1 MPNKVAKNDG
11 GKVVPLHPKK
21 KKSINILYALLAVL
35 VVGVSIYEIFR
46 INYSPVETEVALE
59 TTVNNAVTAEGFVVR
74 DESYIRADA
83 AGTLVPLVTDG
94 HRVASGDA
102 VAVVFG
108 SEVSARNY
116 SELQQVEADIAYFES
131 LQNKIGASSADV
143 DVLEEQIYSAA
154 ESYVLAMRSG
164 NLDEYGSYEDA
175 VCEAITSRQL
185 STGTVIDP
193 TEKLAALR
201 ARLAQLQS
209 AAGGYTTV
217 TADNPG
223 YYISHVDGYENVIA
237 YDDVL
242 TATGDQLAAVLSAD
256 PVPESELQNCMGK
269 LVDAFNWYLVCVLDA
284 QTAAGVASGDRLTV
298 DFPLTSAES
307 VQATVMSVLP
317 TGDGRTVLVLQSN
330 LMNQQYAGLRK
341 EQVQIVLD
349 SYTGFRVNNRAIREV
364 DGVQGVYVVSGNLVE
379 FKKVEI
385 AYSDS
390 EYSVCVTPTDDNG
403 NPQSGYVEL
412 YDEIIVEG
420 TDLYDGKI
428 LG

>member
-108 SEVSARNY
+108 SEASARNY

-317 TGDGRTVLVLQSN
+317 TGDGCTVLVLQSN

>member
-1 MPNKVAKNDG
+1 MPNRIEKQDG
-11 GKVVPLHPKK
+11 GKVVPLHPKR
-21 KKSINILYALLAVL
+21 KKSTNILYALLAFL
-35 VVGVSIYEIFR
+35 VVGVSVYQIFR
-46 INYSPVETEVALE
+46 INYSPVDTEIALE
-59 TTVNNAVTAEGFVVR
+59 TTVDNAVTVEGFVVR

-108 SEVSARNY
+108 SEEAARNY
-116 SELQQVEADIAYFES
+116 TELQQVEEDIAYFES
-131 LQNKIGASSADV
+131 LQNKIGASTADV
-143 DVLEEQIYSAA
+143 DVLEEQIYGAA
-154 ESYVLAMRSG
+154 QSYVLAMRSG
-164 NLDEYGSYEDA
+164 NMDEYESYGDA
-175 VCEAITSRQL
+175 ICEAITSRQL

-193 TEKLAALR
+193 TEKLTALR
-201 ARLAQLQS
+201 ARLSELQS
-209 AAGGYTTV
+209 ASGGYTTV
-217 TADNPG
+217 TANNPG
-223 YYISHVDGYENVIA
+223 YYISHVDGYENVIS

-242 TATGDQLAAVLSAD
+242 TSTGPELAAVLSA
-256 PVPESELQNCMGK
+256 EATSQSELQNCMGK
-269 LVDAFNWYLVCVLDA
+269 LVDAFNWYLVCVLDT
-284 QTAAGVASGDRLTV
+284 QTAASVVSGDTLTAE
-298 DFPLTSAES
+298 FPLTSAES
-307 VQATVMSVLP
+307 VRATVVSVLP
-317 TGDGRTVLVLQSN
+317 AEDGQTVLVLQSN
-330 LMNQQYAGLRK
+330 LMNQQYASLRK
-341 EQVQIVLD
+341 EQVRLVFDEI
-349 SYTGFRVNNRAIREV
+349 TGFRVDNRAIREV

-412 YDEIIVEG
+412 YDEIIIEG

>member
-164 NLDEYGSYEDA
+164 NLDEYGSYEDT

>member
-154 ESYVLAMRSG
+154 ESYVLAMRNG
-164 NLDEYGSYEDA
+164 NLDEYGSYEDT

>member
-1 MPNKVAKNDG
+1 MSNRIEKQDG
-11 GKVVPLHPKK
+11 GKVVPLHPKR
-21 KKSINILYALLAVL
+21 KKSMNILYALLAVL
-35 VVGVSIYEIFR
+35 VVGVSVYQIFR
-46 INYSPVETEVALE
+46 INYSPVDTEIALE
-59 TTVNNAVTAEGFVVR
+59 TTVDNAVTVEGFVVR

-108 SEVSARNY
+108 SEEAARNY
-116 SELQQVEADIAYFES
+116 TELQQVEEDIAYFES
-131 LQNKIGASSADV
+131 LQNKIGASTADV
-143 DVLEEQIYSAA
+143 DVLEEQIYGAA
-154 ESYVLAMRSG
+154 QSYVLAMRSG
-164 NLDEYGSYEDA
+164 NMDEYESYENA
-175 VCEAITSRQL
+175 ICEAITSRQL

-193 TEKLAALR
+193 TEKLTALR
-201 ARLAQLQS
+201 ARLSELQS
-209 AAGGYTTV
+209 ASGGYTTV

-223 YYISHVDGYENVIA
+223 YYISHVDGYENVIS

-242 TATGDQLAAVLSAD
+242 TSTGPELAAVLSAEAT
-256 PVPESELQNCMGK
+256 PQSELQNCMGK
-269 LVDAFNWYLVCVLDA
+269 LVDAFNWYLVCVLDT
-284 QTAAGVASGDRLTV
+284 QTAASVVSGNTLTAE
-298 DFPLTSAES
+298 FPLTSAES
-307 VQATVMSVLP
+307 VRATVVSVLP
-317 TGDGRTVLVLQSN
+317 AENGQTVLVLQSN
-330 LMNQQYAGLRK
+330 LMNQQYASLRK
-341 EQVQIVLD
+341 EQVRLVFDEI
-349 SYTGFRVNNRAIREV
+349 TGFRVDNRAIREV

-412 YDEIIVEG
+412 YDEIIIEG